1 MPKPSPAAT
10 TPAPTI
16 SGPSAVSTPEREQV
30 VDALA
35 ALSLPLMWS
44 LRQRAMQVYEP
55 FGVRP
60 TRVLLMEL
68 VSRGIDQ
75 PKVVAEMLE
84 AVPPAVTAMVNELME
99 KGWLARDSDNDDRR
113 RVRLRLTA
121 AGNAALHDLRTAWLG
136 ASRADLER
144 FDIGDLRAVLRVFG
158 ELLEERT

>member
-1 MPKPSPAAT
+1 MAAPRTAPLT
-10 TPAPTI
+10 TTHAAAKAAPLD
-16 SGPSAVSTPEREQV
+16 REGV
-30 VDALA
+30 VTALA
-35 ALSLPLMWS
+35 SLSLPLMWT

-68 VSRGIDQ
+68 VARGIDQ
-75 PKVVAEMLE
+75 PKLIAEVLD

-99 KGWLARDSDNDDRR
+99 KGWLARESDASDRR

-121 AGNAALHDLRTAWLG
+121 AGEAALERLRAAWQA

-144 FDIGDLRAVLRVFG
+144 IELDDLRVVLRVF
-158 ELLEERT
+158 ERLTGGAA